1 MSMPASFA
9 SFFQRNSMPKP
20 PSMQASDEPT
30 VDVPMGSSSGF
41 ACHKSPI
48 MATQRFS
55 RSAVMGYSSLS
66 MAFFSIVSAMIFVAM
81 GSMYVWQNVVRFC
94 VALPSMD
101 RYSLIISYVMRGSTG
116 WAFILRRGMATSDAS
131 EPKMGVEYLVPSSM
145 LSRILLVD
153 VCSFMKTSCFE
164 V

>member
-1 MSMPASFA
+1 
-9 SFFQRNSMPKP
+9 
-20 PSMQASDEPT
+20 
-30 VDVPMGSSSGF
+30 
-41 ACHKSPI
+41 
-48 MATQRFS
+48 
-55 RSAVMGYSSLS
+55 
-66 MAFFSIVSAMIFVAM
+66 
-81 GSMYVWQNVVRFC
+81 
-94 VALPSMD
+94 MD
-101 RYSLIISYVMRGSTG
+101 RYSLIISYVIRGSTG